1 MATYEGKKALIVDDF
16 PTARR
21 LIKETLQEIG
31 FECVEAAD
39 VDQALKLF
47 DEEKVDLVIADTFM
61 PEKNGMDLLKTLR
74 ENPEN
79 EELEIVL
86 TMMEDHEELV
96 SQGETLG
103 MTGYV
108 LKPFDVF
115 SLSKSLNVIQGEC
128 LPFSPKMLTP
138 PARSTSSGTQF
149 PAAISGSI
157 HSIHATDLAD

>member
-21 LIKETLQEIG
+21 LMKETLQEIG

-96 SQGETLG
+96 SQGEALG

-115 SLSKSLNVIQGEC
+115 SLSKSLDQMHKKEE
-128 LPFSPKMLTP
+128 
-138 PARSTSSGTQF
+138 
-149 PAAISGSI
+149 
-157 HSIHATDLAD
+157 

>member
-1 MATYEGKKALIVDDF
+1 MATYDGKKALIVDDF

-79 EELEIVL
+79 EELIGI
-86 TMMEDHEELV
+86 M
-96 SQGETLG
+96 
-103 MTGYV
+103 
-108 LKPFDVF
+108 
-115 SLSKSLNVIQGEC
+115 
-128 LPFSPKMLTP
+128 
-138 PARSTSSGTQF
+138 STSFKSHTNFTKDKIFTINCIKKEKKRCRKHTKKVDGGR
-149 PAAISGSI
+149 AS
-157 HSIHATDLAD
+157 

>member
-1 MATYEGKKALIVDDF
+1 MATYDGKKALIVDDF

-31 FECVEAAD
+31 FECLEAAD

-47 DEEKVDLVIADTFM
+47 NEEEVDFVIADTFM
-61 PEKNGMDLLKTLR
+61 PEKNGFDLLRALR

-79 EELEIVL
+79 EELDIVL

-96 SQGETLG
+96 SQGEELG
-103 MTGYV
+103 MTGHI

-115 SLSKSLNVIQGEC
+115 SLSKYLD
-128 LPFSPKMLTP
+128 KM
-138 PARSTSSGTQF
+138 
-149 PAAISGSI
+149 
-157 HSIHATDLAD
+157 HKKEE

>member
-1 MATYEGKKALIVDDF
+1 MVFAAIQIVVGFGFSLIVVGDPPSDKNKRIEEEKEEKSF
-16 PTARR
+16 GFEVIENPDRG
-21 LIKETLQEIG
+21 KETLQEIG
-31 FECVEAAD
+31 FECLEAAD

-79 EELEIVL
+79 EELEIIL

-96 SQGETLG
+96 SQGEALG

-115 SLSKSLNVIQGEC
+115 SLSKSLDQMHKKEE
-128 LPFSPKMLTP
+128 
-138 PARSTSSGTQF
+138 
-149 PAAISGSI
+149 
-157 HSIHATDLAD
+157 

>member
-31 FECVEAAD
+31 FECVEAED
-39 VDQALKLF
+39 VDQAIKLF
-47 DEEKVDLVIADTFM
+47 DEEKVDFVIADTFM

-74 ENPEN
+74 ENPDN

-86 TMMEDHEELV
+86 TMMEDHEDLI
-96 SQGETLG
+96 SQGEALG

-115 SLSKSLNVIQGEC
+115 SLSKSLDQMHKKEE
-128 LPFSPKMLTP
+128 
-138 PARSTSSGTQF
+138 
-149 PAAISGSI
+149 
-157 HSIHATDLAD
+157 

>member
-1 MATYEGKKALIVDDF
+1 MATYDGKIALIVDDF

-31 FECVEAAD
+31 FECLEAAD

-47 DEEKVDLVIADTFM
+47 NEEEVDFVIADTFM
-61 PEKNGMDLLKTLR
+61 PEKNGFDLLRTLR

-79 EELEIVL
+79 EELDIVL

-96 SQGETLG
+96 SKGEELG
-103 MTGYV
+103 MTGHI

-115 SLSKSLNVIQGEC
+115 SLSKYLDQMHKKEE
-128 LPFSPKMLTP
+128 
-138 PARSTSSGTQF
+138 
-149 PAAISGSI
+149 
-157 HSIHATDLAD
+157 

>member
-1 MATYEGKKALIVDDF
+1 MATYDGKKALIVDDF

-21 LIKETLQEIG
+21 LIKETLQEIV
-31 FECVEAAD
+31 FECVESANLY
-39 VDQALKLF
+39 QALKLF
-47 DEEKVDLVIADTFM
+47 DEEEVDLVIADTFM

-96 SQGETLG
+96 SQGEALG

-115 SLSKSLNVIQGEC
+115 SLSKSLDQMHKKEE
-128 LPFSPKMLTP
+128 
-138 PARSTSSGTQF
+138 
-149 PAAISGSI
+149 
-157 HSIHATDLAD
+157 

>member
-1 MATYEGKKALIVDDF
+1 MA
-16 PTARR
+16 
-21 LIKETLQEIG
+21 
-31 FECVEAAD
+31 AAD
-39 VDQALKLF
+39 VDHALKLI

-86 TMMEDHEELV
+86 TMMEAHEELV
-96 SQGETLG
+96 SQGEALG

-115 SLSKSLNVIQGEC
+115 SLSKSLDQMHKKEE
-128 LPFSPKMLTP
+128 
-138 PARSTSSGTQF
+138 
-149 PAAISGSI
+149 
-157 HSIHATDLAD
+157 

>member
-1 MATYEGKKALIVDDF
+1 MFKLSYFINLTLNKLKYSEKKLKDQIDEINNYS
-16 PTARR
+16 PPE
-21 LIKETLQEIG
+21 KEKENNKI
-31 FECVEAAD
+31 
-39 VDQALKLF
+39 KLF

-96 SQGETLG
+96 SQGEALG

-115 SLSKSLNVIQGEC
+115 SLSKSLDQMHKKEE
-128 LPFSPKMLTP
+128 
-138 PARSTSSGTQF
+138 
-149 PAAISGSI
+149 
-157 HSIHATDLAD
+157 

>member
-1 MATYEGKKALIVDDF
+1 MKLYIKLTIHVLFLFSCSFKPEF
-16 PTARR
+16 PINDGNDNTVEFFKR

-47 DEEKVDLVIADTFM
+47 DEEKVDFVIADTFM
-61 PEKNGMDLLKTLR
+61 PEKNGMDLLKILR

-96 SQGETLG
+96 SQGEALG

-115 SLSKSLNVIQGEC
+115 SLSKSLDQMHKKEE
-128 LPFSPKMLTP
+128 
-138 PARSTSSGTQF
+138 
-149 PAAISGSI
+149 
-157 HSIHATDLAD
+157 

>member
-1 MATYEGKKALIVDDF
+1 M
-16 PTARR
+16 
-21 LIKETLQEIG
+21 
-31 FECVEAAD
+31 EAAD

-96 SQGETLG
+96 SQGEALG

-115 SLSKSLNVIQGEC
+115 SLSKSLDQMHKKEE
-128 LPFSPKMLTP
+128 
-138 PARSTSSGTQF
+138 
-149 PAAISGSI
+149 
-157 HSIHATDLAD
+157 

>member
-1 MATYEGKKALIVDDF
+1 MATYDGKKALIVDDF

-31 FECVEAAD
+31 FECLEAAD

-47 DEEKVDLVIADTFM
+47 NEEEVDFVIADTFM
-61 PEKNGMDLLKTLR
+61 PEKNGFDLLRTLR

-79 EELEIVL
+79 EELDIVL

-96 SQGETLG
+96 SKGKELG
-103 MTGYV
+103 MTGYI

-115 SLSKSLNVIQGEC
+115 SLSKYLDQMHKKEE
-128 LPFSPKMLTP
+128 
-138 PARSTSSGTQF
+138 
-149 PAAISGSI
+149 
-157 HSIHATDLAD
+157 

>member
-1 MATYEGKKALIVDDF
+1 MATYDGKKALIVDDF

-31 FECVEAAD
+31 FECVEADD

-96 SQGETLG
+96 SQGEALG

-115 SLSKSLNVIQGEC
+115 SLSKSLDQMHKKEE
-128 LPFSPKMLTP
+128 
-138 PARSTSSGTQF
+138 
-149 PAAISGSI
+149 
-157 HSIHATDLAD
+157 

>member
-1 MATYEGKKALIVDDF
+1 MATYDGKKALIVDDF

-31 FECVEAAD
+31 FECLEAAD

-47 DEEKVDLVIADTFM
+47 NEEEVDFVIADTFM
-61 PEKNGMDLLKTLR
+61 PEKNGFDLLRTLR

-86 TMMEDHEELV
+86 TMMEDHKELV
-96 SQGETLG
+96 SQGEELG
-103 MTGYV
+103 MTGHI

-115 SLSKSLNVIQGEC
+115 SLSKYLDQMHKKEE
-128 LPFSPKMLTP
+128 
-138 PARSTSSGTQF
+138 
-149 PAAISGSI
+149 
-157 HSIHATDLAD
+157 